1 MIFRYSK
8 ILILLL
14 FGGILLTIQSCSLT
28 KKLNK
33 NEYYLRSNSF
43 KFEGKKAFKSD
54 LEDYVSQKPNARM
67 LGILPLQD
75 WMYNLVPA
83 KFDSTFEAY
92 YSYSRKERNQ
102 KLLDSLYIK
111 FGLKEYVGKNNFLYR
126 QFYNWGAEP
135 VILDTTSSYSSA
147 RNLKQMFFERGYFE
161 AEVDPTFK
169 IDTAAQKAR
178 VTYNIKLNEPSFIKD
193 YNQVI
198 TNTDMEDLY
207 KENEDKSAVKVG
219 ERFDVRNFELER
231 DRLTRIFKNNGYFNF
246 NEFGEELIFKVDSTN
261 SKELG
266 ITMRIAKP
274 KGDSIQNFIK
284 YRWGTI
290 DIFTNNTDS
299 NIKHIREYKG
309 YTLKSNEEFQFK
321 PRVFTD
327 AITIT
332 EGDVYS
338 EKAIDETRTLIFDRE
353 NFSLTSMVP
362 EKNEKD
368 SLINFKI
375 FLQPKPKYDL
385 QLSFEGMYSQFLNF
399 GISPGLRLL
408 NRNIFR
414 GGENLEFNLKGT
426 VGTVNK
432 AGHENHF
439 FNAYELSF
447 NTEMTFPRWLL
458 PFNTEDLFPKS
469 YNLKS
474 SIGLGLSGQKNIG
487 LGSRSYVA
495 YMDYKFQ
502 PGVSEV
508 TIEPLSFQYIRN
520 TEKDKY
526 YRVFTLDNEIREKTF
541 NAFFHYRPHIQK
553 LYDEGKLS
561 EPHLERLIYQDEKF
575 AETLPNA
582 QGKGYNFQDY
592 TDFRNMVFRKRSITQ
607 DVFIQPI
614 SVAWHYNENKRVD
627 KENPWNIYTRVAVSG
642 AILRLADLILNFE
655 KEDNFFGNKT
665 SLIGGVP
672 YSEYLRFDLDVRKTF
687 NVSEKS
693 AIALRGLFGIA
704 YPYGNSNTIPFSRSY
719 FAGGSN
725 DVRAWKAYELSPAP
739 LRPNDQGTY
748 VDDMKIT
755 VNAEYRFPISGIF
768 HGATFVDAGNIWS
781 VKNTNERTSFKINQ
795 FYKQLGVGGGFGARF
810 VFPFVV
816 ARLDLAYKLHDP
828 AYPEGDRW
836 FKNFNFL
843 KPRIQFGINYPF

>member
-14 FGGILLTIQSCSLT
+14 FGGILLSIQSCSLT
-28 KKLNK
+28 KKLND

-67 LGILPLQD
+67 FGIFPLQD

-102 KLLDSLYIK
+102 QLLDSLYIK
-111 FGLKEYVGKNNFLYR
+111 NGLKNYVGKNNFLYR

-147 RNLKQMFFERGYFE
+147 RNLKQMFFERGYFD
-161 AEVDPTFK
+161 AEVNPTFK
-169 IDTAAQKAR
+169 IDTSSQKAR
-178 VTYNIKLNEPSFIKD
+178 VTYNIKLNEPSYIKD

-198 TNTDMEDLY
+198 TNEDLEDLY
-207 KENEDKSAVKVG
+207 NENIKKTEVKQG
-219 ERFDVRNFELER
+219 QRFDVRNFELER
-231 DRLTRIFKNNGYFNF
+231 DRLTRIFKNNGYYNF
-246 NEFGEELIFKVDSTN
+246 NEFGEELIFKVDSTD
-261 SKELG
+261 SKDLG

-290 DIFTNNTDS
+290 DIFSNNSSD

-309 YTLKSNEEFQFK
+309 YTIKSDEEFQFN

-327 AITIT
+327 AITIK

-338 EKAIDETRTLIFDRE
+338 DKAIDETRALIFDRE
-353 NFSLTSMVP
+353 NFTLTSMVP
-362 EKNEKD
+362 EKVEKD

-399 GISPGLRLL
+399 GISPGLKLL
-408 NRNIFR
+408 NRNIFK

-432 AGHENHF
+432 AGNDSQF
-439 FNAYELSF
+439 FNAYELAF

-487 LGSRSYVA
+487 LGSRNYIA

-502 PGVSEV
+502 PGVSDIL
-508 TIEPLSFQYIRN
+508 IEPLSFQYIRN

-541 NAFFHYRPHIQK
+541 DAFFKYSPDVEK
-553 LYDEGKLS
+553 LYEEK
-561 EPHLERLIYQDEKF
+561 EIREVELEQLIYLDESF
-575 AETLPNA
+575 AKSLPNK
-582 QGKGYNFQDY
+582 GKGYNFEDY
-592 TDFRNMVFRKRSITQ
+592 TDFRNMLFRKRSITQ

-614 SVAWHYNENKRVD
+614 AVSLHYNENKRID
-627 KENPWNIYTRVAVSG
+627 KKNPWNIYTRVAVSG
-642 AILRLADLILNFE
+642 AILRLADMILNFE
-655 KEDNFFGNKT
+655 KQENFFDKKT

-687 NVSEKS
+687 NVTTKS

-704 YPYGNSNTIPFSRSY
+704 YPYGNSSTIPFSRAY

-755 VNAEYRFPISGIF
+755 LNAEYRFPIAGIF
-768 HGATFVDAGNIWS
+768 NGAAFLDAGNIWS
-781 VKNTNERTSFKINQ
+781 VKNINERTSFKINQ
-795 FYKQLGVGGGFGARF
+795 FYKQLGIGGGLGARF
-810 VFPFVV
+810 DFTFVI
-816 ARLDLAYKLHDP
+816 ARLDFAYKLHDP
-828 AYPEGDRW
+828 AYTEGDRW
-836 FKNFNFL
+836 FKEFNIL

>member
-1 MIFRYSK
+1 MIFKYSK

-14 FGGILLTIQSCSLT
+14 FGGIFLTIQSCSLT

-43 KFEGKKAFKSD
+43 KFERKKAFKSD

-102 KLLDSLYIK
+102 KLLDSLYLK
-111 FGLKEYVGKNNFLYR
+111 FGLKNYVGDNNFLYR
-126 QFYNWGAEP
+126 QIYNWGAEP
-135 VILDTTSSYSSA
+135 VILDTTASYASA

-178 VTYNIKLNEPSFIKD
+178 VIYNIKLNEPSFIKD

-207 KENEDKSAVKVG
+207 KENEDKSAVKAG
-219 ERFDVRNFELER
+219 QRFDVRNFELER
-231 DRLTRIFKNNGYFNF
+231 DRLTRIFKNNGYYNF
-246 NEFGEELIFKVDSTN
+246 NEFGEELIFKIDSTD
-261 SKELG
+261 SQYLG
-266 ITMRIAKP
+266 VTMRIAKP
-274 KGDSIQNFIK
+274 KSDSVKHFIK

-290 DIFTNNTDS
+290 DIFSNDNS
-299 NIKHIREYKG
+299 ENIKHIREYNG
-309 YTLKSNEEFQFK
+309 YTIKSNEEFRFN

-332 EGDVYS
+332 EGEVYS
-338 EKAIDETRTLIFDRE
+338 DKSIDETRTLIFDRE
-353 NFSLTSMVP
+353 NFTLTSMVP
-362 EKNEKD
+362 EKNDKD
-368 SLINFKI
+368 SLINMKI
-375 FLQPKPKYDL
+375 YLQPKPKYDL

-414 GGENLEFNLKGT
+414 GGENLEFKLKGT

-432 AGHENHF
+432 AENDGQF
-439 FNAYELSF
+439 FNAYELAF

-458 PFNTEDLFPKS
+458 PFDTENLFPKS

-487 LGSRSYVA
+487 LGSRNYLA
-495 YMDYKFQ
+495 YMDYRFQ
-502 PGVSEV
+502 PNVSEIL
-508 TIEPLSFQYIRN
+508 IEPLSFQYIRN

-526 YRVFTLDNEIREKTF
+526 YRVFTLDNEIKNATF
-541 NAFFHYRPHIQK
+541 DAFFKYSPEVEQK
-553 LYDEGKLS
+553 YINKEIS
-561 EPHLERLIYQDEKF
+561 ELDLERLIYLDEKF
-575 AETLPNA
+575 A
-582 QGKGYNFQDY
+582 KGLKSNGSGYDFEKH

-614 SVAWHYNENKRVD
+614 ALSIHYNENKLTD
-627 KENPWNIYTRVAVSG
+627 KKNPWNIYSRVAVSG
-642 AILRLADLILNFE
+642 ALLRLADMILNFE
-655 KEDNFFGNKT
+655 KQNNFFDQKT

-687 NVSEKS
+687 NLNSKS

-704 YPYGNSNTIPFSRSY
+704 YPYGNSSTIPFSRSY

-755 VNAEYRFPISGIF
+755 LNAEYRFPIAGIF
-768 HGATFVDAGNIWS
+768 NGAAFLDAGNIWS
-781 VKNTNERTSFKINQ
+781 VKNINERTSFKINQ
-795 FYKQLGVGGGFGARF
+795 FYKQLGIGGGFGARLDFTF
-810 VFPFVV
+810 VI
-816 ARLDLAYKLHDP
+816 ARVDFAYKLHDP
-828 AYPEGDRW
+828 AYPEGERW
-836 FKNFNFL
+836 FREFNLL